1 MRWNHLW
8 TRTVLL
14 AAMFSLA
21 VGGSFA
27 APADVAVAD
36 DAVSL
41 VSQTDDPD
49 MAPKKSRKKNDK
61 GDKGKSDKDKDKEKP
76 FDEVVEDMDR
86 IEGLFNFYR
95 NEKEG
100 KVYLEILPDQL
111 DKDFIYSAKF
121 ERGTGERGL
130 YGTIMMD
137 EFVFQW
143 HRMGKQIQWVQQNL
157 RFRADE
163 GSPAER
169 AVANSFSDSV
179 MLSAKILSEP
189 HPDRDSVLIDLS
201 KVFLTGDLHGV
212 AGYLKRV
219 YQGGYKQD
227 KENSGFVMV
236 KSFPLNSE
244 IGTVARFVAGST
256 KRGSVTIPD
265 SRSMNLRFRYSL
277 VALPDNDYM
286 PRLADDRVGYFM
298 DMFLDYS
305 ADKTDTLYV
314 RYINRFKLKKKD
326 PGAEISEPEEP
337 IVFWLENSIPLEYR
351 DFFRE
356 GVLMWNT
363 AFEKAGFKNAIE
375 VRQQPDEADWDPADI
390 RYNTIR
396 WFVGYDAS
404 FAIGPS
410 HTNPYTGQIIDADIG
425 FSEGLVRLGA
435 RRRYEL
441 YVSPVA
447 RMQTMMEEPEPLPWQ
462 TDPSRLCTYANEMV
476 EMMSLGYDLLSSR
489 GTWSSEEEK
498 EFVRQY
504 IAEVTAHEVGHTLGL
519 RHNFRAS
526 TINRMDQLADES
538 RTHRVGLAA
547 SVMDYNPAIIA
558 IKGEKQG
565 DYLPT
570 VVGSYD
576 DWVIEYGYTQIS
588 GVASQEDEADE
599 LARIASRGAD
609 PLHPYATDEDAGLS
623 ARAMDP
629 RNNRF
634 DFATDPLEFYR
645 HEIKLV
651 GELWAN
657 MEDKLLEDGES
668 YAILRRAMGYSWT
681 PYFRGSLVAA
691 KHIGGIYHNR
701 DHAGDPNGRLPY
713 VPVPAERQREA
724 LKFLSEEIWDPEVFV
739 APAKVLQKLQFER
752 FWDFEFSNFTTPR
765 LDYPLHNIATFVQTT
780 VLGSLYHPLRLARMQ
795 DSALMFDNPAD
806 AFTMADL
813 FVGIRS
819 SLWSE
824 LDSGSNINTFRRDLQ
839 RAHADRLIRMTLR
852 ASAAMP
858 ADASSL
864 ARADLVHLKGQ
875 IENALAGSLD
885 HSTKAHLQETHAR
898 IGQALDAPM
907 VRS

>member
-1 MRWNHLW
+1 MRSNHLW
-8 TRTVLL
+8 LRTVLL
-14 AAMFSLA
+14 AAVFSLA
-21 VGGSFA
+21 AGGAFA
-27 APADVAVAD
+27 ASAETAAAD
-36 DAVSL
+36 DISFS

-49 MAPKKSRKKNDK
+49 LAPKKNRKKS
-61 GDKGKSDKDKDKEKP
+61 DKGKKEGKGESDKDKKP

-95 NEKEG
+95 NEKES

-111 DKDFIYSAKF
+111 DKDYLYSAKF
-121 ERGTGERGL
+121 DRGTGERGL
-130 YGTIMMD
+130 YGTIMMG
-137 EFVFQW
+137 EFIFQW
-143 HRMGKQIQWVQQNL
+143 HRMGEQIQWVRKNI
-157 RFRADE
+157 RFRADK

-169 AVANSFSDSV
+169 AVVHSFSDSV
-179 MLSAKILSEP
+179 VLSAKILSEP

-201 KVFLTGDLHGV
+201 KVFLGGDLHGV
-212 AGYLKRV
+212 ASYLKQV

-227 KENSGFVMV
+227 LDNSGFVMV
-236 KSFPLNSE
+236 KSFPLNAE
-244 IGTVARFVAGST
+244 IGTVARFVAAST

-265 SRSMNLRFRYSL
+265 VRSVNLRFRYSL
-277 VALPDNDYM
+277 VALPDNGYM

-305 ADKTDTLYV
+305 ADKTDSLYV
-314 RYINRFKLKKKD
+314 RYINRFHLKKKD
-326 PGAEISEPEEP
+326 PGAEVSEPEEP

-351 DFFRE
+351 DYFRE

-363 AFEKAGFKNAIE
+363 SFEKAGFKNAIE
-375 VRQQPDEADWDPADI
+375 VRQQPDDADWDPADI

-410 HTNPYTGQIIDADIG
+410 HTNPYTGQILDADIG
-425 FSEGLVRLGA
+425 FSEGIVRLGA
-435 RRRYEL
+435 RRRYQL

-447 RMQTMMEEPEPLPWQ
+447 RMKAMMEEPEPLPWQ
-462 TDPSRLCTYANEMV
+462 TDPSRICTYANELA

-526 TINRMDQLADES
+526 IINRMDQLADES

-570 VVGSYD
+570 VTGSYD
-576 DWVIEYGYTQIS
+576 DWAIEYGYKQIS
-588 GVASQEDEADE
+588 GVASHEDEADE

-609 PLHPYATDEDAGLS
+609 PLHPYATDEDASLGP
-623 ARAMDP
+623 RGMDP
-629 RNNRF
+629 RNNLF
-634 DFATDPLEFYR
+634 DFSSDPLEYYR
-645 HEIKLV
+645 HEFKLV

-691 KHIGGIYHNR
+691 KYIGGVYHNR
-701 DHAGDPNGRLPY
+701 DHAGDPDGRLPY
-713 VPVPAERQREA
+713 IPVPAERQREA
-724 LKFLSEEIWDPEVFV
+724 LQFLSEELWGPDVFM

-752 FWDFEFSNFTTPR
+752 FWDFEFSNFTAPR
-765 LDYPLHNIATFVQTT
+765 LDYPLHNIAGFLQAN
-780 VLGSLYHPLRLARMQ
+780 VLGTLYHPLRLGRMQ
-795 DSALMFDNPAD
+795 DSALMLDDPSD

-819 SLWSE
+819 SIWSE
-824 LDSGSNINTFRRDLQ
+824 LGSGSNINTFRRDLQ

-852 ASAAMP
+852 SSAGMP
-858 ADASSL
+858 ADARSL
-864 ARADLVHLKGQ
+864 ARADLVHLKAQ
-875 IENALAGSLD
+875 IAKALGGGLD
-885 HSTKAHLQETHAR
+885 HSTKAHLEEIRAR
-898 IGQALDAPM
+898 IGQALEAPM